1 MSQTLAITI
10 YRPTVPLKGAVEI
23 IHGMQEH
30 RKRYEEFAEYLLES
44 RMDAIDVDKGFEKIC
59 GNRCNWC
66 FCRDVKGNSFHVG
79 RGCPCYAEAVLYSLN
94 SK

>member
-1 MSQTLAITI
+1 MKNFMSRHID
-10 YRPTVPLKGAVEI
+10 LK
-23 IHGMQEH
+23 
-30 RKRYEEFAEYLLES
+30 RNNNLEEFAKYLLES

-66 FCRDVKGNSFHVG
+66 FCRDVKDNSFHVG
-79 RGCPCYAEAVLYSLN
+79 RGCPCYAEAILYSLN